1 MVLAALFVLGVL
13 LMPTVWSA
21 PKNEAMAACIGRLR
35 PSLRPLDLASF
46 VPPSADET
54 AFLAFYGLDL
64 PGARHWLGTLELAEH
79 RIAVHVYEPPAPAA
93 TVLIAH
99 GYYDHAGVWNHV
111 LGPLV
116 TAGYRVVIYDQPGHG
131 LSDGEPAAID
141 DFQTYVRVLDGMV
154 GFAAAAFP
162 GDLHLVAHSMGAGVV
177 ADWLLQGNGE
187 GVGRVVLLAPLFHS
201 SAWGVSRFGH
211 AVVGRW
217 FHAMPRK
224 YRRNSGDA
232 QFLAFVRADPLQHD
246 ALPASWVSALGRWNR
261 QVVAREPSPRSVLVL
276 QGDRDTTVAWRHNL
290 RLLARLFPN
299 AEVRLIEAGQHQLMN
314 EALPLRDQVVRQILD
329 GLQPVA
335 GAPPPPGGPAR

>member
-1 MVLAALFVLGVL
+1 MVLGVLFVAGVL

-35 PSLRPLDLASF
+35 PSLRPLDLTES

-64 PGARHWLGTLELAEH
+64 PEARHWLGTLELADC
-79 RIAVHVYEPPAPAA
+79 RIAVHVYEPPAPTA
-93 TVLIAH
+93 TVLVAH

-116 TAGYRVVIYDQPGHG
+116 AAGYRVVIYDQPGHG
-131 LSDGEPAAID
+131 LSAGEPAAID

-154 GFAAAAFP
+154 SFAATVFP
-162 GDLHLVAHSMGAGVV
+162 GDLHLVAHSLGAGVA
-177 ADWLLQGNGE
+177 ADWLLQGNGQE
-187 GVGRVVLLAPLFHS
+187 VGRVVLLAPLFHS
-201 SAWGVSRFGH
+201 TAWGVSRFGH

-224 YRRNSGDA
+224 YRENSGDA
-232 QFLAFVRADPLQHD
+232 QFLAFVRADPLQYG
-246 ALPASWVSALGRWNR
+246 ALPASWVGALGRWNR
-261 QVVAREPSPRSVLVL
+261 QVAAREPSPRFLVVL
-276 QGDRDTTVAWRHNL
+276 QGDRDTTVAWKHNL
-290 RLLARLFPN
+290 RLLGRLFPN
-299 AEVRLIEAGQHQLMN
+299 AEVRLIEGGQHQLMN
-314 EALPLRDQVVRQILD
+314 EALPLRDQVVQQVLD

-335 GAPPPPGGPAR
+335 EVPLPLDGPAR